1 MLKGRRRK
9 VTADR
14 EDFWQAV
21 MARDARFHSAFVYAV
36 RSTGVYCR
44 PTCPSRRP
52 RREQVRFF
60 LLPEQAEQ
68 AGFRPCRR
76 CRPRLPAGDQLR
88 KICRL
93 IESNLDGPL
102 TLETLGRQV
111 GMSPHHLQ
119 RAFKQALNVSPRQ
132 YAGALRIAALK
143 SALKEG
149 HNVTTAMYGAG
160 YGSSRG
166 LYEQAQRRLGMTPGV
181 YRRGGEGMEIAY
193 TLLDCPLGR
202 LLVAATLRGVCAVY
216 LGDRDEPL
224 IAALAEEYPRAAIR
238 ADEKGLGRWAAK
250 ILKHLKGKQP
260 RLDLPLDLQATA
272 FQQRVWQELQSIP
285 YGETRTYR
293 DVAERLGRPTAT
305 RAVARACATNPVS
318 IVIPCHRVVR
328 EDGSLAGY
336 RWGVERK
343 QALLARERGEIRDR

>member
-1 MLKGRRRK
+1 M
-9 VTADR
+9 TADR

-166 LYEQAQRRLGMTPGV
+166 LYEQAQRRLGMTP
-181 YRRGGEGMEIAY
+181 AS
-193 TLLDCPLGR
+193 T
-202 LLVAATLRGVCAVY
+202 A
-216 LGDRDEPL
+216 
-224 IAALAEEYPRAAIR
+224 AEERAWRSLTRSWTVRSAACWWLPPCAAFVRFTWAI
-238 ADEKGLGRWAAK
+238 
-250 ILKHLKGKQP
+250 
-260 RLDLPLDLQATA
+260 
-272 FQQRVWQELQSIP
+272 V
-285 YGETRTYR
+285 
-293 DVAERLGRPTAT
+293 
-305 RAVARACATNPVS
+305 TN
-318 IVIPCHRVVR
+318 H
-328 EDGSLAGY
+328 
-336 RWGVERK
+336 
-343 QALLARERGEIRDR
+343 